1 MEKIMNQSQLNQ
13 VKERE
18 LESIKNSKC
27 RILICAGTGCL
38 AGGSGQ
44 IYEKMCELVKDNPD
58 VEVHFG
64 PSICNCS
71 NCTPNWI

>member
-18 LESIKNSKC
+18 LEIIKNSKC

-38 AGGSGQ
+38 AGGSGK
-44 IYEKMCELVKDNPD
+44 IYFGNGAVNVNCGVKDGGLLGCLRLED
-58 VEVHFG
+58 MKEFYV
-64 PSICNCS
+64 
-71 NCTPNWI
+71 